1 MRMNILAFDTMPD
14 RSEALLDS
22 WRAALPLESRVET
35 VSDTEALGRALVV
48 EPPELLLLL
57 MDGNANL
64 FKKWWE
70 GLADR
75 PPLWV
80 CSFRKED
87 ALTAFGLRAA
97 EFTLAPLSV
106 EELRAAVDAFFSA
119 KRPPSAKG
127 SGQPSNKFA
136 DCFFVKSDYKIIR
149 IEVSEIL
156 FVESLGEY
164 IRIHTAEQRITA
176 LFALGSL
183 MSRLPADRFFRI
195 HRSFVINVTKIG
207 YIQNNIVSIGKHQ
220 LSISKGQ
227 KAAFLTFLE
236 KFGLL
241 G

>member
-1 MRMNILAFDTMPD
+1 MRMKILVFDTMPD

-22 WRAALPLESRVET
+22 WRAALPPEGRLET
-35 VSDTEALGRALVV
+35 VSDTEDLGREWAI

-57 MDGNANL
+57 MDGNGDL

-70 GLADR
+70 ELADR

-87 ALTAFGLRAA
+87 AAAAFSMRAA
-97 EFTLAPLSV
+97 QFTLAPLATA
-106 EELRAAVDAFFSA
+106 ELKAALDVFFSA
-119 KRPPSAKG
+119 KRTPAENG
-127 SGQPSNKFA
+127 TIQPVRQLS

-176 LFALGSL
+176 LFALGNL

-195 HRSFVINVTKIG
+195 HRSFVVNVAKIG

-236 KFGLL
+236 KFGIL